1 MADFLSNVGCVLRGV
16 ISPPAIKAGSG
27 QNSARETRTLSTT
40 LDDTGSDS
48 GGGGGTGKAPTGGDG
63 TGGGVTIVP
72 RLSST
77 FRLLV
82 VLNFILIV
90 LLGAGVF
97 YLAIWGDPAR
107 PAVQT
112 LFTTASNLLTGSVGA
127 FVGLI
132 GGKAA

>member
-1 MADFLSNVGCVLRGV
+1 
-16 ISPPAIKAGSG
+16 
-27 QNSARETRTLSTT
+27 
-40 LDDTGSDS
+40 
-48 GGGGGTGKAPTGGDG
+48 
-63 TGGGVTIVP
+63 
-72 RLSST
+72 
-77 FRLLV
+77 
-82 VLNFILIV
+82 LNFILIV

-112 LFTTASNLLTGSVGA
+112 LFTTASNLLTGSVGT